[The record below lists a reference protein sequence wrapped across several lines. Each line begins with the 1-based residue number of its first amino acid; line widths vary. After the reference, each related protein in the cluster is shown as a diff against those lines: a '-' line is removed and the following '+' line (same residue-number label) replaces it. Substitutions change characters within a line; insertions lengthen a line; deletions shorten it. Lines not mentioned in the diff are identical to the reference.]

1 MKIRTTK
8 PEAGNKYFNKKT
20 NGGYSTCIQGK
31 PTDKDCNVLSNCVG
45 YACGAYNEELDLGYE
60 KYHLNCNAE
69 NFIERAIASGL
80 SVYKEP
86 IVGGIIVWQK
96 GATLSGSD
104 GAGHVAICTQEVV
117 KGSTP
122 EEDYIVTSDSAYGGK
137 SFYRIKRKRGNGN
150 WGAAAKYKF
159 RGCIAPEDYTP
170 TPKLEPKPDPKPE
183 PKPTPT
189 PSVDILD
196 LVRKTIR
203 GDFGNGE
210 ARKKT
215 LGENYKEVQNQVNLN
230 YKHKT
235 TRWDNIKLY

>member
-1 MKIRTTK
+1 MKIRTIK
-8 PEAGNKYFNKKT
+8 PEAGNKYFIKKSS
-20 NGGYSTCIQGK
+20 GGFSTCIQGK
-31 PTDKDCNVLSNCVG
+31 PTDKDCNILSNCVG
-45 YACGAYNEELDLGYE
+45 YACGAYNEELELGYE

-86 IVGGIIVWQK
+86 VVGGIMVWQK

-104 GAGHVAICTQEVV
+104 GAGHVAICTQEIV
-117 KGSTP
+117 KGST
-122 EEDYIVTSDSAYGGK
+122 EAEDYIVTSDSAYGGK

-150 WGAAAKYKF
+150 WGAATNYKF
-159 RGCIAPEDYTP
+159 RGCIAPEGYTP
-170 TPKLEPKPDPKPE
+170 IPKPELKPE

-210 ARKKT
+210 ARKKA